1 MRSMVPRMRTGG
13 GSCAKANSAQTNGA
27 ANIAAKAI
35 PNERANTVRTS
46 FILPVIFWMRTQRN
60 LQRKT
65 TPSALAYS
73 VARLGISSQAMPEVK
88 RINFSDE

>member
-1 MRSMVPRMRTGG
+1 
-13 GSCAKANSAQTNGA
+13 
-27 ANIAAKAI
+27 
-35 PNERANTVRTS
+35 
-46 FILPVIFWMRTQRN
+46 MRTQRN